1 VGSLREP
8 KAEAYHE
15 WARTQRH
22 ERVATE
28 ECAATRRP
36 PRALLVVLALVASCS
51 VGHGDGDFGG
61 TIDIAECRQGSY
73 ELNPTVF
80 FAESAE
86 QLLRIRVQRG
96 SDVEVRSDG
105 LAVLVEDATLIQQM
119 HLGQQLSV
127 APGSKPRVD
136 VSVYLNDTCPAE
148 RNRTPV
154 TLAAVSGSIRF
165 TAIYAARVSK
175 DQVRI
180 AAELTN
186 VRFEDPRTPER
197 FAELSGSFDFLYV
210 RGSPAQRFP

>member
-1 VGSLREP
+1 VGSL
-8 KAEAYHE
+8 
-15 WARTQRH
+15 H
-22 ERVATE
+22 ER
-28 ECAATRRP
+28 R
-36 PRALLVVLALVASCS
+36 LLFGLLTLLASCS
-51 VGHGDGDFGG
+51 VGHGDGDLGG
-61 TIDIAECRQGSY
+61 VITIAGCREGTY

-105 LAVLVEDATLIQQM
+105 LAVLVEDSALVKKM
-119 HLGQQLSV
+119 HLDQDLNV
-127 APGSKPRVD
+127 APGSTPRVD

-154 TLAAVSGSIRF
+154 TLPAVSGSIRF
-165 TAIYAARVSK
+165 TAIYAARANK